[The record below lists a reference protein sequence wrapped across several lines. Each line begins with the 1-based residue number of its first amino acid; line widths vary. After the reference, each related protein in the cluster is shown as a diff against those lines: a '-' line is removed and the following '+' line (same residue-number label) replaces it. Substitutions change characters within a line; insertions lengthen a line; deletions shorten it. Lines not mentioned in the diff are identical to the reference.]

1 MPIKTFIGFPNS
13 TTTPTLEAAVGA
25 TMVHN
30 GIHNGTGLATLADAS
45 EICDSPLMRAM
56 SGEMVGLDTL
66 ADLVSIATYEA
77 CLD

>member
-1 MPIKTFIGFPNS
+1 
-13 TTTPTLEAAVGA
+13 
-25 TMVHN
+25 MVHN
-30 GIHNGTGLATLADAS
+30 GVQVATLADAS

-56 SGEMVGLDTL
+56 SGEMVELDTL